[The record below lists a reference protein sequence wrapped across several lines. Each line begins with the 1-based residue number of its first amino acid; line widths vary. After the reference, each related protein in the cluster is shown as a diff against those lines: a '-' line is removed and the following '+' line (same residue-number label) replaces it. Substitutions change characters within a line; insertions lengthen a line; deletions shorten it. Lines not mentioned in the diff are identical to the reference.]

1 MGKQECRYRRTVQLP
16 SHRALGKR
24 TSLRPGAAEPP
35 QLWIVE
41 DDKDGPRP
49 PERFE
54 LDAAAVRVKL
64 AEIERHTALAKFRF
78 GSPGYDR
85 WAVVYGRIET
95 RKGED
100 ARQAPANL
108 VICGTAVIV
117 FLNAE

>member
-1 MGKQECRYRRTVQLP
+1 MTRTVPGRPSGSSSTLP
-16 SHRALGKR
+16 RCA
-24 TSLRPGAAEPP
+24 
-35 QLWIVE
+35 
-41 DDKDGPRP
+41 
-49 PERFE
+49 
-54 LDAAAVRVKL
+54 KL

-108 VICGTAVIV
+108 VICGTAVIS